1 MVSAL
6 CCCRGLLFCALGPFQ
21 KPGLAML
28 KRLVSLRGL
37 SDSPPIQTV
46 LHLTSLVLVVLLPRF
61 LIQKSSGIPYYCE
74 ELLRYLRCNN
84 MLLLHTG
91 RPDEGQENWQ
101 SLIGKHPRCPSAV
114 GCGASSPAQP
124 CPVSPQ

>member
-74 ELLRYLRCNN
+74 ELLHYLRCNN

-91 RPDEGQENWQ
+91 RPDEGQDNWQ